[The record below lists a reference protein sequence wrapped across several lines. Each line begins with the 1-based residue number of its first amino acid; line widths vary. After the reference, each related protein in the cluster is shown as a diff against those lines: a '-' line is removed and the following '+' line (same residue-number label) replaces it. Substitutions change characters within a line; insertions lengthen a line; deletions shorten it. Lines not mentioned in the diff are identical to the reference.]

1 MSQSICGILN
11 VLKPPGMTSHDVVAR
26 VRRVSGAKVGHT
38 GTLDPLAGGV
48 LLLALG
54 GATRVSDFFLQ
65 EDKTYRAEFILGL
78 STDSLDLEGEVVRE
92 ISAAAVRR
100 EAVEQVLQGLTGE
113 VEMVP
118 PMFSAV
124 RHEGRKLYDLARQ
137 GQDVERPARMVQVFR
152 FELLDFEPG
161 DRARVLCEVH
171 CSKGTYIRSL
181 AEMVGDRLGC
191 GACLGFLLRTSQ
203 GGHLIEDS
211 NTLQELSDRESIAA
225 RMVPLTRAL
234 PQIPAVS
241 VDLPAAGALAN
252 GNPVSLPE
260 DAVARPDLRPGGW
273 ALVTCGE
280 NAVCLAEVSREGAA
294 KQLLPRRVF
303 Q

>member
-1 MSQSICGILN
+1 MSQSICGIVN

-26 VRRVSGAKVGHT
+26 VRRISGAKVGHT
-38 GTLDPLAGGV
+38 GTLDPLAAGV
-48 LLLALG
+48 LVLALG
-54 GATRVSDFFLQ
+54 GATRVSEFILQ

-78 STDSLDLEGEVVRE
+78 STDSLDLEGELVSETSSASVQRE
-92 ISAAAVRR
+92 D
-100 EAVEQVLQGLTGE
+100 VEQVLRTLTGE
-113 VEMVP
+113 IEMIP

-124 RHEGRKLYDLARQ
+124 RHGGRKLYDLARQ
-137 GQDVERPARMVQVFR
+137 GQDVERPARTVQVFR
-152 FELLDFEPG
+152 FELLDFAPG
-161 DRARVLCEVH
+161 HRARALCEVH

-203 GGHLIEDS
+203 GDHRIEDS
-211 NTLQELSDRESIAA
+211 NTLEELSDRESIAA
-225 RMVPLTRAL
+225 RVVPLVRAL

-241 VDLPAAGALAN
+241 VDLAAAGVLAN
-252 GNPVSLPE
+252 GNPVALPD
-260 DAVARPDLRPGGW
+260 DAAARPDLRPGGW
-273 ALVTCGE
+273 AMVTCGE
-280 NAVCLAEVSREGAA
+280 NAVCLAEVSGEGAA